1 MSICLKD
8 FGVVCAL
15 GDSKAAVAA
24 ALLTGYRGGLVL
36 DSELPNAEPQYVGRV
51 PDATFDKTTFNKTV
65 SGLEADANGKFFTR
79 NDKLSQLAYLQ
90 IADTL
95 APLISEFGQQRI
107 AVVIGTSTSGIEY
120 GEQALKQKLATGEYP
135 KNYHYKMQEMGTTA
149 QFIADLCQAKGPVY
163 SISTACSSS
172 GKALVSAQ
180 ALLDADLADVV
191 IAGGVD
197 SLAKLTVNGFK
208 ALAST
213 AATQTNPF
221 AADRDGINIGEAAAL
236 FVVTKEQGGIQL
248 LGAAETSD
256 AHHLSA
262 PHPEGEGALRAM
274 QAALAE
280 AQLQGSQID
289 YVNLHGTGTPKNDDM
304 EAKAMFNACGS
315 EVLCGSTKGMTGHT
329 LGAAGALEAGI
340 CWLLLNDEYNPEH
353 KVPANVS
360 DGEVDNSLATINL
373 VDAKANADRRAK
385 HKLQTCMSNSFA
397 FGGNNISLV
406 IGKQS

>member
-8 FGVVCAL
+8 FGVICAL

-24 ALLTGYRGGLVL
+24 GLLKGSRDGLVL
-36 DSELPNAEPQYVGRV
+36 DSDLPNAEAQYVGRV
-51 PDATFDKTTFNKTV
+51 ADSTFDKVHFDKK
-65 SGLEADANGKFFTR
+65 LTR
-79 NDKLSQLAYLQ
+79 NDQLGQLAYLQ
-90 IADTL
+90 IANTL

-120 GEQALKQKLATGEYP
+120 GEQALKHKIATGEYP
-135 KNYHYKMQEMGTTA
+135 KGYHYRMQEMGTTA

-213 AATQTNPF
+213 ATAKNNPF
-221 AADRDGINIGEAAAL
+221 SADRDGINIGEAAAL
-236 FVVTKEQGGIQL
+236 FIVTKAQGGIQL

-274 QAALAE
+274 RMALAE
-280 AQLQGSQID
+280 ANLQGEQID

-304 EAKAMFNACGS
+304 EAKAMLNACGS
-315 EVLCGSTKGMTGHT
+315 KVLCGSTKGMTGHT

-340 CWLLLNDEYNPEH
+340 CWLLLHDEYNPLNN
-353 KVPANVS
+353 VPANVS
-360 DGEVDNSLATINL
+360 DGELDSSLAKINL
-373 VDAKANADRRAK
+373 ADASSTTATT
-385 HKLQTCMSNSFA
+385 LQTCMSNSFA

-406 IGKQS
+406 IGKQP

>member
-1 MSICLKD
+1 VSICLKD

-15 GDSKAAVAA
+15 GDSKASVATG
-24 ALLTGYRGGLVL
+24 LLQGCRGGLVL
-36 DSELPNAEPQYVGRV
+36 DSELPNSEPQYVGRV
-51 PDATFDKTTFNKTV
+51 ADSLLNKTV
-65 SGLEADANGKFFTR
+65 LDKTVANAEINASDKILTR

-95 APLISEFGQQRI
+95 APLITKFGQQRI

-120 GEQALKQKLATGEYP
+120 GEQALKQKLASGEYP
-135 KNYHYKMQEMGTTA
+135 DNYHYRQQEMGTTA
-149 QFIADLCQAKGPVY
+149 QFIADLCQAEGPVY

-213 AATQTNPF
+213 ATAMNNPF

-236 FVVTKEQGGIQL
+236 FVITKEQGGIQL
-248 LGAAETSD
+248 LGASETSD

-280 AQLQGSQID
+280 AQLQGSEID

-340 CWLLLNDEYNPEH
+340 CWLLLNDEYNRDN
-353 KVPANVS
+353 KVPTNVS
-360 DGEVDNSLATINL
+360 DGEIDSSLADINL
-373 VDAKANADRRAK
+373 VNTKNNIAKN
-385 HKLQTCMSNSFA
+385 KLQTCMSNSFA

-406 IGKQS
+406 IGKLV

>member
-15 GDSKAAVAA
+15 GDSKASVAA
-24 ALLTGYRGGLVL
+24 GLLQGSREGLVL
-36 DSELPNAEPQYVGRV
+36 DSELPNAEAQYVGRV
-51 PDATFDKTTFNKTV
+51 ADSTFDKTV
-65 SGLEADANGKFFTR
+65 ANISMDSKGQQLTR
-79 NDKLSQLAYLQ
+79 NDKLGQLAYLQ

-95 APLISEFGQQRI
+95 APLLAEFGQHRI

-120 GEQALKQKLATGEYP
+120 GEQALKHKMATGEYP
-135 KNYHYKMQEMGTTA
+135 ENYHYRMQEMGTTA

-180 ALLDADLADVV
+180 ALLDTDLADVV

-213 AATQTNPF
+213 ATAQNNPF

-236 FVVTKEQGGIQL
+236 FIVTKEQGGIQL

-274 QAALAE
+274 QSALAE
-280 AQLQGSQID
+280 AHLQGEQVD

-304 EAKAMFNACGS
+304 EAKAMLNACGS
-315 EVLCGSTKGMTGHT
+315 KVLCGSTKGMTGHT

-340 CWLLLNDEYNPEH
+340 CWLLLHDEYNPLN

-360 DGEVDNSLATINL
+360 DGELDSSLAQINL
-373 VDAKANADRRAK
+373 ADANSTTA
-385 HKLQTCMSNSFA
+385 KLQTCMSNSFA

-406 IGKQS
+406 IGKQQ

>member
-15 GDSKAAVAA
+15 GSSKASVTAG
-24 ALLTGYRGGLVL
+24 LLSGSRDGLL
-36 DSELPNAEPQYVGRV
+36 QDADLPIAEPQYVGRV
-51 PDATFDKTTFNKTV
+51 
-65 SGLEADANGKFFTR
+65 ADSVLAELADVNGKTLSR
-79 NDKLSQLAYLQ
+79 NDQLGQFAYLQ

-95 APLISEFGQQRI
+95 APLVTEFGQQRI
-107 AVVIGTSTSGIEY
+107 AVVIGTSTSGIEC
-120 GEQALKQKLATGEYP
+120 GEQALKQKSATGEFP
-135 KNYHYKMQEMGTTA
+135 ESYHYSMQEMGTTA

-180 ALLDADLADVV
+180 ALLEADLADVV

-213 AATQTNPF
+213 ATGQTNPF
-221 AADRDGINIGEAAAL
+221 TAERDGINIGEAAAL
-236 FVVTKEQGGIQL
+236 FVVTKDQGGIQL
-248 LGAAETSD
+248 LGASETSD

-274 QAALAE
+274 KAALAE
-280 AQLQGSQID
+280 AQLAGTQID
-289 YVNLHGTGTPKNDDM
+289 YVNLHGTGTPKNDEM

-315 EVLCGSTKGMTGHT
+315 DVLCGSTKGMTGHT

-340 CWLLLNDEYNPEH
+340 CWLLLNDEYNLDN
-353 KVPANVS
+353 KVPTNVS
-360 DGEVDNSLATINL
+360 DGEIDSSLTDINL
-373 VDAKANADRRAK
+373 VNTQNNIAKN
-385 HKLQTCMSNSFA
+385 KLQTCMSNSFA

-406 IGKQS
+406 IGKE

>member
-15 GDSKAAVAA
+15 GDSKASVIAG
-24 ALLTGYRGGLVL
+24 LLKGSRDGLQL
-36 DSELPNAEPQYVGRV
+36 DADLPIAEPQFVGRV
-51 PDATFDKTTFNKTV
+51 PDSVLASLKSSNAKT
-65 SGLEADANGKFFTR
+65 LTR
-79 NDKLSQLAYLQ
+79 NDQLGQFAYSQ
-90 IADTL
+90 ITDTL
-95 APLISEFGQQRI
+95 APLVAEFGQQRI

-120 GEQALKQKLATGEYP
+120 GEQALKHKVATGEYP
-135 KNYHYKMQEMGTTA
+135 ENYHYSMQEMGTTA

-180 ALLDADLADVV
+180 ALLEADLADVV

-213 AATQTNPF
+213 ASAQTNPF

-236 FVVTKEQGGIQL
+236 FVVTKELGGIQL
-248 LGAAETSD
+248 LGAGETSD

-280 AQLQGSQID
+280 ANLDGTQID
-289 YVNLHGTGTPKNDDM
+289 YVNLHGTGTPKNDEM
-304 EAKAMFNACGS
+304 ESQAMFNACGS
-315 EVLCGSTKGMTGHT
+315 DVLCGSTKGMTGHT

-340 CWLLLNDEYNPEH
+340 CWLLLHEQYNPD
-353 KVPANVS
+353 KKIPANVS
-360 DGEVDNSLATINL
+360 DGERDRTLADINL
-373 VDAKANADRRAK
+373 AGMDTSLQDISESRTE
-385 HKLQTCMSNSFA
+385 HKKLKTCMSNSFA

-406 IGKQS
+406 IGKQ

>member
-15 GDSKAAVAA
+15 GDSKASVVAG
-24 ALLTGYRGGLVL
+24 LLTGSRDGLVL

-51 PDATFDKTTFNKTV
+51 ADSTFDKTIVDKK
-65 SGLEADANGKFFTR
+65 LTR
-79 NDKLSQLAYLQ
+79 NDQLGQLAYLQ

-95 APLISEFGQQRI
+95 TPLIAEFGQQRI

-135 KNYHYKMQEMGTTA
+135 DNYHYRMQEMGTTA

-213 AATQTNPF
+213 ATAQNNPF
-221 AADRDGINIGEAAAL
+221 SVNRDGINIGEAAAL
-236 FVVTKEQGGIQL
+236 FIVTKEQGGIQL

-274 QAALAE
+274 RMALAE
-280 AQLQGSQID
+280 ANLQGEQID

-304 EAKAMFNACGS
+304 EAKAMFNACGRD
-315 EVLCGSTKGMTGHT
+315 VLCGSTKGMTGHT

-340 CWLLLNDEYNPEH
+340 CWLLLQNEYNPLNN
-353 KVPANVS
+353 VPANVS
-360 DGEVDNSLATINL
+360 DGDLDSSLAQINL
-373 VDAKANADRRAK
+373 ASRNDDIANNANS
-385 HKLQTCMSNSFA
+385 KLQTCMSNSFA

-406 IGKQS
+406 IGRQQ

>member
-1 MSICLKD
+1 VSVCLKD

-15 GDSKAAVAA
+15 GDSKASVAA
-24 ALLTGYRGGLVL
+24 GLLQGSRDGLVL
-36 DSELPNAEPQYVGRV
+36 DSDLPNAEPQYVGRV
-51 PDATFDKTTFNKTV
+51 ADTMLANAASDA
-65 SGLEADANGKFFTR
+65 SGDILTR
-79 NDKLSQLAYLQ
+79 NDKLAQLAYLQ

-95 APLISEFGQQRI
+95 APLIAEFGRQRI
-107 AVVIGTSTSGIEY
+107 AVVIGTSTSGIEF
-120 GEQALKQKLATGEYP
+120 GEQALTHKLATGEYP
-135 KNYHYKMQEMGTTA
+135 DNYHYRLQEMGSTA

-180 ALLDADLADVV
+180 ALLAADLADVV

-213 AATQTNPF
+213 ATAQSNPF
-221 AADRDGINIGEAAAL
+221 SADRDGINIGEAAAL
-236 FVVTKEQGGIQL
+236 FIVTNAQDGIQL

-256 AHHLSA
+256 AYHLSA
-262 PHPEGEGALRAM
+262 PHPDGEGALRAM
-274 QAALAE
+274 QAALVE
-280 AQLQGSQID
+280 ANLLGSQID

-315 EVLCGSTKGMTGHT
+315 EVLCSSTKGMTGHT
-329 LGAAGALEAGI
+329 LGAAGALEAGF
-340 CWLLLNDEYNPEH
+340 CWLLLHDEYNPEH
-353 KVPANVS
+353 KVPVNVS
-360 DGEVDNSLATINL
+360 DGEVDNSLAQINL
-373 VDAKANADRRAK
+373 VGAKTNAARTANN
-385 HKLQTCMSNSFA
+385 KLQTCMSNSFA

-406 IGKQS
+406 IGK

>member
-15 GDSKAAVAA
+15 GDSKVSVAA
-24 ALLTGYRGGLVL
+24 GLLQGFRGGLVL

-51 PDATFDKTTFNKTV
+51 ADSTFDKIV
-65 SGLEADANGKFFTR
+65 AGLDTDTNDKILTR
-79 NDKLSQLAYLQ
+79 NDKLGKLAYLQ

-95 APLISEFGQQRI
+95 APLIAEFGEQRI

-120 GEQALKQKLATGEYP
+120 GEQALKQKIATGEYP
-135 KNYHYKMQEMGTTA
+135 DSYHYSMQEMGITA

-172 GKALVSAQ
+172 GKALVSGQ
-180 ALLDADLADVV
+180 ALLEADLADVV

-213 AATQTNPF
+213 AAVQNNPF
-221 AADRDGINIGEAAAL
+221 SADRDGINIGEAAAL
-236 FVVTKEQGGIQL
+236 FVMTKEQGGIQL

-315 EVLCGSTKGMTGHT
+315 KVLCGSSKGMTGHT

-340 CWLLLNDEYNPEH
+340 CWLLLHDEYNPDH
-353 KVPANVS
+353 KVPDNVS

-373 VDAKANADRRAK
+373 VNAKANADRTAK
-385 HKLQTCMSNSFA
+385 NKLQTCMSNSFA

-406 IGKQS
+406 IGKQQ

>member
-1 MSICLKD
+1 VSICLKD

-15 GDSKAAVAA
+15 GDSKASVAA
-24 ALLTGYRGGLVL
+24 GLLKGSREGLIL
-36 DSELPNAEPQYVGRV
+36 DSELPNAEAQYVGRV
-51 PDATFDKTTFNKTV
+51 ADSTLDKAV
-65 SGLEADANGKFFTR
+65 ANISMDSKGQSLSR
-79 NDKLSQLAYLQ
+79 NDKLGQLAYLQ

-95 APLISEFGQQRI
+95 APLLVEFGQQRI

-120 GEQALKQKLATGEYP
+120 GEQALKHKMATGEYP
-135 KNYHYKMQEMGTTA
+135 DGYHYRMQEMGTTA

-180 ALLDADLADVV
+180 ALIEADLADVV

-213 AATQTNPF
+213 ATAQNNPF
-221 AADRDGINIGEAAAL
+221 SADRDGINIGEAAAL
-236 FVVTKEQGGIQL
+236 FIVTKAQGGIQL

-274 QAALAE
+274 RMALAE
-280 AQLQGSQID
+280 ANMQGEQID

-304 EAKAMFNACGS
+304 EAKAMFNACGN

-340 CWLLLNDEYNPEH
+340 CWLLLNDEYNPLNN
-353 KVPANVS
+353 VPANVS
-360 DGEVDNSLATINL
+360 DGELDSSLAQINL
-373 VDAKANADRRAK
+373 ASDNNNTAS
-385 HKLQTCMSNSFA
+385 HKLQSCMSNSFA

-406 IGKQS
+406 IGKQP

>member
-1 MSICLKD
+1 
-8 FGVVCAL
+8 
-15 GDSKAAVAA
+15 
-24 ALLTGYRGGLVL
+24 
-36 DSELPNAEPQYVGRV
+36 
-51 PDATFDKTTFNKTV
+51 
-65 SGLEADANGKFFTR
+65 
-79 NDKLSQLAYLQ
+79 
-90 IADTL
+90 
-95 APLISEFGQQRI
+95 
-107 AVVIGTSTSGIEY
+107 
-120 GEQALKQKLATGEYP
+120 
-135 KNYHYKMQEMGTTA
+135 
-149 QFIADLCQAKGPVY
+149 
-163 SISTACSSS
+163 
-172 GKALVSAQ
+172 
-180 ALLDADLADVV
+180 VV

-213 AATQTNPF
+213 ATAQNNPF
-221 AADRDGINIGEAAAL
+221 SADRDGINIGEAAAL
-236 FVVTKEQGGIQL
+236 FIVTKEQGGIQL

-280 AQLQGSQID
+280 ASLQGAAVD

-353 KVPANVS
+353 QVPVNVS
-360 DGEVDNSLATINL
+360 DGDIDNSLVVIKL
-373 VDAKANADRRAK
+373 VDAKVNAERSANNQ
-385 HKLQTCMSNSFA
+385 LQTCMSNSFA

-406 IGKQS
+406 IGKLQ

>member
-15 GDSKAAVAA
+15 GDSKASVAA
-24 ALLTGYRGGLVL
+24 GLLQGSRNGLVL
-36 DSELPNAEPQYVGRV
+36 DGDLPNVEPQYVGRV
-51 PDATFDKTTFNKTV
+51 
-65 SGLEADANGKFFTR
+65 ADAILEKALREDTDTDVNTKTLTR

-95 APLISEFGQQRI
+95 APLIIEFGLQRI

-120 GEQALKQKLATGEYP
+120 GEQALTHKLATGEYP
-135 KNYHYKMQEMGTTA
+135 DNFDYSLQEMGTTA
-149 QFIADLCQAKGPVY
+149 QYIADLCQAKGPVY

-213 AATQTNPF
+213 ASAQNNPF
-221 AADRDGINIGEAAAL
+221 SADRDGINIGEAAAL
-236 FVVTKEQGGIQL
+236 FIVTKEQGGIQL
-248 LGAAETSD
+248 LGASETSD

-280 AQLQGSQID
+280 AGLLGSQID

-315 EVLCGSTKGMTGHT
+315 DVLCGSSKGMTGHT

-340 CWLLLNDEYNPEH
+340 CWLLLNDEYNQDN
-353 KVPANVS
+353 KVPVNVS
-360 DGEVDNSLATINL
+360 DGDIDTSLAEINL
-373 VDAKANADRRAK
+373 ANANNNIAK
-385 HKLQTCMSNSFA
+385 KKLQTCMSNSFA

-406 IGKQS
+406 IGKKS